1 MSVKLNCDLGES
13 FGNWKMGL
21 DEAVMP
27 VIDMANIACGFHAG
41 DEQHMYQTLSL
52 AKVHNVEVGAHPG
65 YKDIQGF
72 GRRSIRHSE
81 QEIINLITYQVSAIV
96 GMAATIG
103 CKVSYVKPHG
113 ALYNDMM
120 VNSEVRAAVFKS
132 IQALNQGLGCNLK
145 LMMLAT
151 ADAQKLKQE
160 AEHYK
165 LTLLLEAF
173 ADRRYTDD
181 GKLQNRNINGAV
193 LQEQEMLAQVQQLH
207 EKGTVTT
214 SSGKVLTIEAD
225 TICVHG
231 DNEQGVNI
239 IGAIKSICQA

>member
-1 MSVKLNCDLGES
+1 MKLNCDLGES

-41 DEQHMYQTLSL
+41 DEQHMYQTLML
-52 AKVHNVEVGAHPG
+52 AKEHNVEIGAHPG

-72 GRRSIRHSE
+72 GRRSIPHSE
-81 QEIINLITYQVSAIV
+81 QEIINLMVYQVSAIV
-96 GMAATIG
+96 GMAATLG

-120 VNSEVRAAVFKS
+120 ANPEVRIAIFKS
-132 IQALNQGLGCNLK
+132 IQILNQGLNNNLQ

-160 AEHYK
+160 AQEYN

-181 GKLQNRNINGAV
+181 GKLQSRNISGSV
-193 LQEQEMLAQVQQLH
+193 LQEEEMLAQVKQLH
-207 EKGTVTT
+207 EQGTVITC
-214 SSGKVLTIEAD
+214 SGKVLKIEAD

-231 DNEQGVNI
+231 DNEQGVKI
-239 IGAIKSICQA
+239 IGAIKSICRA

>member
-1 MSVKLNCDLGES
+1 MKLNCDLGES

-41 DEQHMYQTLSL
+41 DEHHMFKTLSL
-52 AKVHNVEVGAHPG
+52 AKMHGVEVGAHPG

-72 GRRSIRHSE
+72 GRRSIPHTD

-96 GMAATIG
+96 GMAASLGVAVT
-103 CKVSYVKPHG
+103 YVKPHG

-120 VNSEVRAAVFKS
+120 QDADIRFAIYRALQNLNK
-132 IQALNQGLGCNLK
+132 ALSLDLK

-151 ADAQKLKQE
+151 AEGHIYKQE
-160 AEHYK
+160 ASTFGLEI
-165 LTLLLEAF
+165 LLEAF
-173 ADRRYTDD
+173 ADRRYTQE
-181 GKLQNRNINGAV
+181 GKLQNRRVTGAV
-193 LQEQEMLAQVQQLH
+193 LSKDEMLKQVEQITN
-207 EKGTVTT
+207 KGSVTT
-214 SSGKVLTIEAD
+214 DIGTELTISAD

-231 DNEQGVNI
+231 DNEAG
-239 IGAIKSICQA
+239 IKLIREIKNICQS